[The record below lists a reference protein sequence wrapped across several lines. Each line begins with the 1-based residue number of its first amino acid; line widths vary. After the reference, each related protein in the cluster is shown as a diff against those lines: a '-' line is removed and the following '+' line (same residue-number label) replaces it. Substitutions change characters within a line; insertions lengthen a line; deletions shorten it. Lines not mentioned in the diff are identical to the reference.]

1 MQKRVIVVLLIL
13 LLIGIPSTL
22 VFAQASTSHLYLN
35 TNVAKVIP
43 LATTTPSL
51 TPEEAAQSG
60 PPLSLTLSLLCFC
73 LAFSLVIGVFVLG
86 IMVRMPGH
94 ENREKEK
101 EEHGI

>member
-1 MQKRVIVVLLIL
+1 MQKRVIIVILIL

-22 VFAQASTSHLYLN
+22 VFAQASNLHINSNTS
-35 TNVAKVIP
+35 TVKVIP
-43 LATTTPSL
+43 LTTVTPSL

-86 IMVRMPGH
+86 IMVRSPGR
-94 ENREKEK
+94 ENIEKEK
-101 EEHGI
+101 EEHGL